1 MSERDRLSP
10 TYTVEIV
17 IENKPTARDPEGE
30 TVRRDLVHKSG
41 YTNVK
46 SIRTGKLLRLN
57 LEASSEAEAKDTV
70 IRMVNELRIYNP
82 VSHVYRVEIKD
93 KRGES

>member
-1 MSERDRLSP
+1 MLVRVCDRLP
-10 TYTVEIV
+10 QKYTVEIV
-17 IENKPTARDPEGE
+17 IENKPAARDPEGE
-30 TVRRDLVHKSG
+30 TVMRDLVHKSG

-82 VSHVYRVEIKD
+82 VAHVYRVEIKD
-93 KRGES
+93 

>member
-1 MSERDRLSP
+1 VRVRDRLP
-10 TYTVEIV
+10 QKYIVEII
-17 IENKPTARDPEGE
+17 IENKPAARDPEGE
-30 TVRRDLVHKSG
+30 TVMRDLVHKSG

-46 SIRTGKLLRLN
+46 SVRTGKLLRLN

-82 VSHVYRVEIKD
+82 VAHIYRVEIKD

>member
-1 MSERDRLSP
+1 VCDRLSQK
-10 TYTVEIV
+10 YTVEIV
-17 IENKPTARDPEGE
+17 IENKPAARDPEGE
-30 TVRRDLVHKSG
+30 TVLRDLAHKSG

-82 VSHVYRVEIKD
+82 VAHVYRVEIKD
-93 KRGES
+93 

>member
-1 MSERDRLSP
+1 VCDRLP
-10 TYTVEIV
+10 QKYTLEII
-17 IENKPTARDPEGE
+17 IENKPAARDPEGE
-30 TVRRDLVHKSG
+30 TVMRDLVHKSG

-46 SIRTGKLLRLN
+46 SVRTGKLLRLN

-82 VSHVYRVEIKD
+82 VAHIYRVEIKD